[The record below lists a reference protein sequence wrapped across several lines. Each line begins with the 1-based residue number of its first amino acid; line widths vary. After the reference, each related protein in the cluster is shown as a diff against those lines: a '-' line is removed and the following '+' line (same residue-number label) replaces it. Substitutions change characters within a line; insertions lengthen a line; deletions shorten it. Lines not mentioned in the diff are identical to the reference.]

1 MKKENKREKINPLI
15 KKQKKIKNIKVD
27 NSVGSE
33 DENTLKNLIIIVIVI
48 AVIIGIVY
56 AVTELVK
63 KDATPTDEIVS
74 GEINYDKISVGTM
87 LNRPYD
93 KYYVLIYNADDAK
106 AVLYSTILT
115 KYMSK
120 EKSEKIYFCDLSNRL
135 NAEYYNINNDNKSN
149 PKATKVED
157 FNFGDLTL
165 IKVEKGKITK
175 YTESL
180 EEIKE
185 ILN

>member
-1 MKKENKREKINPLI
+1 MKKENKKEKINPLV
-15 KKQKKIKNIKVD
+15 KEQKKIKNIKVNNNID
-27 NSVGSE
+27 SD
-33 DENTLKNLIIIVIVI
+33 DENTLKKLIIIVIVI

-63 KDATPTDEIVS
+63 KDTEATDEIVS

-93 KYYVLIYNADDAK
+93 KYYVLIYNADDTK

-120 EKSEKIYFCDLSNRL
+120 ENSEKIYFCDLSNRL
-135 NAEYYNINNDNKSN
+135 NAEYYNVNNDNKSN
-149 PKATKVED
+149 PKAKKVEE

-165 IKVEKGKITK
+165 VKVEKGKITK
-175 YTESL
+175 YIESID
-180 EEIKE
+180 EIKE